1 MLGKEAIDSHKSI
14 IDKMM
19 KNSFYG
25 STIEEVR
32 NNRSEYIG
40 LPSRIMSRIRNI
52 LIERNSEV
60 VSKLDYAKS
69 KDKKAVA
76 EILSTAIQD
85 TFLTGNYVIDFD
97 SIPEEN
103 ITLNLDLLDF
113 DKVILV
119 CGEPIN
125 NDIECYI
132 GNMKNTLDFWSD
144 LAYSLQ
150 AQSSYEIDTE
160 YRPNFRKFRG
170 KARVNKYIRTKKLY
184 MLLIQLGENRQVVKR
199 VFQ

>member
-1 MLGKEAIDSHKSI
+1 MLGKEVIDFHKST

-19 KNSFYG
+19 RNSFYG
-25 STIEEVR
+25 NTIEEVR

-40 LPSRIMSRIRNI
+40 LPARIMNRIRSI

-60 VSKLDYAKS
+60 VSKLDYIKS
-69 KDKKAVA
+69 KDKKVVT
-76 EILSTAIQD
+76 EILSAAISD
-85 TFLTGNYVIDFD
+85 TFLTMNLTIDFD

-103 ITLNLDLLDF
+103 ITLNLDLLDS

-132 GNMKNTLDFWSD
+132 DNIKNSLDFWSD
-144 LAYSLQ
+144 LTYNLE

-160 YRPNFRKFRG
+160 YKPNFRKFRG
-170 KARVNKYIRTKKLY
+170 KAKVNKYIRTKKLY